1 MEKEK
6 IEKLQADKFE
16 LYEDTINVGKMNIQ

>member
-16 LYEDTINVGKMNIQ
+16 LYEDTINVGKMNI